1 MDEYAIEQPVVDRRD
16 DKTSFQQL
24 RREIYVGIPK
34 YGCWNLKIEYILDK
48 STRMRQTKKKTDSAA
63 TMQRTT
69 NQ

>member
-1 MDEYAIEQPVVDRRD
+1 MDEYAIEQPTVDRRD
-16 DKTSFQQL
+16 DKL

-48 STRMRQTKKKTDSAA
+48 STRIRQTKKKTDFAP